1 MLTPRRCAFEGEGGG
16 EWCGCVD
23 EQCAA
28 KRAFEIKISRISLE
42 AIVEEGDLPAGVYS
56 LPD

>member
-16 EWCGCVD
+16 EWCMCL
-23 EQCAA
+23 ERQCAA
-28 KRAFEIKISRISLE
+28 ERAFEIKISRISLE